1 MEGIM
6 SEKTEYLNSF
16 DLTKIPTI
24 LNIPDTVN
32 EPQECIVL
40 LHGLTTSKNE
50 YQDVYQNLATKLA
63 ERGRQSV
70 RFDFRGHGD
79 SEAKLDQ
86 FNVYNQIFDTLCVIK
101 WIKSTI
107 GVDKF
112 IILGTSYAAS
122 AGIYSSYILEKDV
135 PKLVLLAPI
144 LDFDRTFIN
153 PETEWGIETFG
164 QSKVIETIFNNSLK
178 VESGFNMTR
187 KSALDMLLL
196 DPRPILSALQCEISI
211 LHGTEDGMVPFA
223 ATKRFAEHNKHVSF
237 YQMPQTGHGLAQLE
251 DESRTSQRTID
262 NTNYLIQQLTGEE
275 K

>member
-1 MEGIM
+1 M
-6 SEKTEYLNSF
+6 SEKTEFISSF
-16 DLTKIPTI
+16 DSTRIPTI
-24 LNIPDTVN
+24 MNIPDTVSRP
-32 EPQECIVL
+32 EECIVL

-50 YQDVYQNLATKLA
+50 YQDVYRNLAASLA
-63 ERGRQSV
+63 EHGRQSV

-79 SEAKLDQ
+79 SKASLDQ
-86 FNVYNQIFDTLCVIK
+86 FNLYNQIFDTLCVVE
-101 WIKSTI
+101 WVKSI
-107 GVDKF
+107 GGIRKF

-122 AGIYSSYILEKDV
+122 VGIYSSYILGKNV

-144 LDFDRTFIN
+144 LDFNRTFIN
-153 PETEWGIETFG
+153 PETEWGREIFG
-164 QSKVIETIFNNSLK
+164 QSKVVETIFNNSLK

-196 DPRPILSALQCEISI
+196 DPRPTLRALPCEISI

-223 ATKRFAEHNKHVSF
+223 ATKEFAEKNKHVNF

-251 DESRTSQRTID
+251 DELRTSQRTID
-262 NTNYLIQQLTGEE
+262 NTNYLIQQLIGEE